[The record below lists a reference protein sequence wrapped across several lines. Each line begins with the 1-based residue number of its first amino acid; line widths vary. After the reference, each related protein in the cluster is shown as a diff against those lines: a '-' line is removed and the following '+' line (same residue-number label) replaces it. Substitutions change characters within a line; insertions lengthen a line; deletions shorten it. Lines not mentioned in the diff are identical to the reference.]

1 MFYPSLILL
10 SVTKTRTDKCS
21 NGRTHS
27 CSIYSCSLVP
37 ASSLSQAQLP
47 GTSLHPCYRC
57 QLPHAALLSNITL
70 RLPSCN
76 PQSRQLLQELRHH
89 GLSDDLHMRATVC
102 TSPIPCSSA
111 EHLPLCLGLASVQ
124 NITLGAPRPGA
135 LVRWRKRGREKQE
148 FVIKSQKWRALSFSN
163 TN

>member
-21 NGRTHS
+21 SGRTHS

-37 ASSLSQAQLP
+37 ASSPSQAQLP

-70 RLPSCN
+70 HLPSCN
-76 PQSRQLLQELRHH
+76 PQSCQLLQELRHH
-89 GLSDDLHMRATVC
+89 CLSDDLHMRATVH

-111 EHLPLCLGLASVQ
+111 EHFPCVSAWPLCRTSLWGPQGPEHWLDGER
-124 NITLGAPRPGA
+124 GAG
-135 LVRWRKRGREKQE
+135 
-148 FVIKSQKWRALSFSN
+148 KSRSLALSPRN
-163 TN
+163 GGL